1 MVDCGCDSA
10 MLSVGCDFA
19 SEISD
24 AASRSAAFSS
34 AMIGRAT
41 LAATSLRFAKL
52 SGRLL
57 HAGEPKVTG
66 GTMEV
71 AAEFTVGLV
80 GAAANDVPAP
90 AVAAFATS
98 FLLDQA
104 GDAAGS
110 ALARA
115 VELFAAPPL
124 PLASLRSASNSSS
137 GA

>member
-1 MVDCGCDSA
+1 
-10 MLSVGCDFA
+10 
-19 SEISD
+19 
-24 AASRSAAFSS
+24 
-34 AMIGRAT
+34 MIGRAT

-57 HAGEPKVTG
+57 HAGELKVAG
-66 GTMEV
+66 GMTEV
-71 AAEFTVGLV
+71 VAEFTAVLFGE
-80 GAAANDVPAP
+80 AASDAPTP

-110 ALARA
+110 ALARD
-115 VELFAAPPL
+115 VELFAVPPL
-124 PLASLRSASNSSS
+124 PPASLKSASNSSS